1 MIKSFSFFMLSLR
14 FKIRI
19 FWLIL
24 LFLIVIFFAFRF
36 VSPSGSWRCRQNFTG
51 SNILLDSLSLSAS
64 ACISQASPAE
74 RVVRATDGPL
84 LVLADPIYFSIFSPR
99 PFSRA
104 EVEIVYR
111 PHLSSSTP
119 IFEAGFL
126 ADAKLWRYQL
136 KPVYNLWLE
145 QGFSS
150 WFSLRDGNMRLFQK
164 EKRFSSVSE
173 FLSAWRQQGSDLC
186 TYKNCLAVYNLALN
200 DFPPALDFKNLKQ
213 APSFFEFPYA
223 LRGAHQF
230 YFYLPQAGLEL
241 NGSFFDLNDN
251 KDKDEAQ
258 FLIFSGQRQVASVN
272 LADQRPQVEESA
284 DRGPVQA
291 FSISRSDLA
300 PGLYRLEFKANDDLV
315 LNSLR
320 INSSYLSAINKIW
333 PFDQEKIF
341 LLTDAPYLQV
351 KSLDPGALQD
361 FSFGQ
366 ERLSLS
372 EIYHQYEFKSR
383 QGGVQAINLERGG
396 LILENNGVF
405 AATADSLLNPDYQR
419 LARFSTLSEEIDFV
433 LADYESAQAEEDGWL
448 RSRLDFEAGDFY
460 RENQR
465 YSLILSVPGLKL
477 DGGAGGL
484 LEIKEIKVHFYGK
497 SLREKVRDWLH

>member
-1 MIKSFSFFMLSLR
+1 MLSLR

-24 LFLIVIFFAFRF
+24 LFLMIIFFAFRF
-36 VSPSGSWRCRQNFTG
+36 VSPGGSWRCHQSFGETG
-51 SNILLDSLSLSAS
+51 FWPAFLSLSAP
-64 ACISQASPAE
+64 ACIGPASPAE
-74 RVVRATDGPL
+74 RLVRTADGPL
-84 LVLADPIYFSIFSPR
+84 LVLADPVYFSIFSPR
-99 PFSRA
+99 PFSYA

-119 IFEAGFL
+119 VFEAGFL

-150 WFSLRDGNMRLFQK
+150 WSSLREDNMRLFQR
-164 EKRFSSVSE
+164 EKRFASVSE
-173 FLSAWRQQGSDLC
+173 FIATWREQGGGLC
-186 TYKNCLAVYNLALN
+186 SNKNCLAIYNLALN
-200 DFPPALDFKNLKQ
+200 DFPPALDLSTLKQ

-230 YFYLPQAGLEL
+230 YFYLPQTGLEL

-251 KDKDEAQ
+251 KDKDEAE
-258 FLIFSGQRQVASVN
+258 FLIFSGQRQVASIN
-272 LADQRPQVEESA
+272 LADQRPQAEESTERSPA
-284 DRGPVQA
+284 QV
-291 FSISRSDLA
+291 FSISRSDLG

-315 LNSLR
+315 LALLR
-320 INSSYLSAINKIW
+320 LNSSYLSAINKIW
-333 PFDQEKIF
+333 PFDQEKIS

-351 KSLDPGALQD
+351 KSLNPSALQD

-366 ERLSLS
+366 NNVSLS
-372 EIYHQYEFKSR
+372 EIYHQYEFKSNK
-383 QGGVQAINLERGG
+383 GGLQAINLERGG
-396 LILENNGVF
+396 VILENNGVF

-419 LARFSTLSEEIDFV
+419 LARFSTLSEEINFV
-433 LADYESAQAEEDGWL
+433 LADYQSAQVAEEGWL
-448 RSRLDFEAGDFY
+448 RSSLNFETGAFY
-460 RENQR
+460 REDQR
-465 YSLILSVPGLKL
+465 YSFILSIPGLKL

-484 LEIKEIKVHFYGK
+484 LEIKEINVRFYGK
-497 SLREKVRDWLH
+497 SLGEKIRDWLR